1 MYEPD
6 DLEKEENL
14 KNLENFLLK
23 SNGLPNVL
31 DENVQVYSIP
41 SISSVSNSDELLEIC
56 IK

>member
-1 MYEPD
+1 M
-6 DLEKEENL
+6 
-14 KNLENFLLK
+14 KNLENALLE
-23 SNGLPNVL
+23 SNGSLNVL